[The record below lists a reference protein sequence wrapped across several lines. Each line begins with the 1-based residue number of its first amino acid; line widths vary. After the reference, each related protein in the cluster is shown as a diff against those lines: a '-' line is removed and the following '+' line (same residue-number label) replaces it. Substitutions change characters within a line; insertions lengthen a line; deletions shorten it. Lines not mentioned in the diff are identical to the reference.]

1 MSESQ
6 PAEATFGDELK
17 RQRLL
22 REVSLESIAAATK
35 ISVRHLQALE
45 RGDSEKL
52 PAPVFT
58 RGFIRA
64 YAAHLG
70 LDPEEMVNA
79 YLSDMKGS
87 PAGKP
92 PVPGSSGASRR
103 PSLRAVVLGV
113 VGAAVAVLIGAAIWR
128 SAHRSRG
135 EEARAPSLPPVAL
148 SPHIRQVAPATGPAP
163 VSQPVPAPTSS
174 STPVSS
180 SSPAPTESRS
190 SAAPSAPVTG
200 SPSPVASPLTLS
212 VSTDQACWSE
222 LSADGRTVFSGT
234 LRSGESRRF
243 EARNEFRITVGNA
256 AALRLEVNGRA
267 LPPLGKA
274 GQVVRGLRLDADRI
288 NAMLARSE

>member
-6 PAEATFGDELK
+6 TPEATFGEELK

-92 PVPGSSGASRR
+92 SVPGSSGASRR
-103 PSLRAVVLGV
+103 PSLRTVVLGV

-135 EEARAPSLPPVAL
+135 
-148 SPHIRQVAPATGPAP
+148 
-163 VSQPVPAPTSS
+163 
-174 STPVSS
+174 
-180 SSPAPTESRS
+180 
-190 SAAPSAPVTG
+190 
-200 SPSPVASPLTLS
+200 
-212 VSTDQACWSE
+212 
-222 LSADGRTVFSGT
+222 
-234 LRSGESRRF
+234 
-243 EARNEFRITVGNA
+243 
-256 AALRLEVNGRA
+256 
-267 LPPLGKA
+267 
-274 GQVVRGLRLDADRI
+274 
-288 NAMLARSE
+288 

>member
-1 MSESQ
+1 MSDSQ
-6 PAEATFGDELK
+6 PAEATFGEELK

-45 RGDSEKL
+45 RGDFAKL

-79 YLSDMKGS
+79 YLSDMTGS

-92 PVPGSSGASRR
+92 SVPGAGASRR

-128 SAHRSRG
+128 SARRPRS
-135 EEARAPSLPPVAL
+135 EDARAPSLPPVAL
-148 SPHIRQVAPATGPAP
+148 SPHIRQVAPTTKPADAAETARP
-163 VSQPVPAPTSS
+163 SS
-174 STPVSS
+174 PPPSPPPS
-180 SSPAPTESRS
+180 SSPAPAESRP
-190 SAAPSAPVTG
+190 AAPPAAADSE
-200 SPSPVASPLTLS
+200 SPSPVTAPLELA
-212 VSTDQACWSE
+212 VSTKQDCWSQ
-222 LSADGRTVFSGT
+222 LSADGRSVFSGI

-243 EARNEFRITVGNA
+243 QARSEFRVTAGNA
-256 AALRLEVNGRA
+256 GALRLEINGRA
-267 LPPLGKA
+267 LPPLGKT
-274 GQVVRGLRLDADRI
+274 GEVVRGLRLDAGSV
-288 NAMLARSE
+288 NAMLSRSE